1 VTSLD
6 RAPFV
11 RALAELSAVLRW
23 PITDGQ
29 VDAYWRALED
39 LPWPSVKAGLAAC
52 LRDCHAM
59 PTPADVRAHAPQA
72 EYHAIGSQAPG
83 TIGRAACE
91 VCAGTGWELVTVQ
104 TSGLSTRQA
113 RRCKCRLSA

>member
-1 VTSLD
+1 MTSLD

-39 LPWPSVKAGLAAC
+39 LAWDSVRQGLAAC
-52 LRDCHAM
+52 LKDCRTM
-59 PTPADVRAHAPQA
+59 PTPADVRARSP
-72 EYHAIGSQAPG
+72 EPVYHALGSQAPG
-83 TIGRAACE
+83 TIGRAECE
-91 VCAGTGWELVTVQ
+91 LCSGTGWEIVTVQ
-104 TSGLSTRQA
+104 TSGLPTRQA
-113 RRCKCRLSA
+113 RRCKCRGAG